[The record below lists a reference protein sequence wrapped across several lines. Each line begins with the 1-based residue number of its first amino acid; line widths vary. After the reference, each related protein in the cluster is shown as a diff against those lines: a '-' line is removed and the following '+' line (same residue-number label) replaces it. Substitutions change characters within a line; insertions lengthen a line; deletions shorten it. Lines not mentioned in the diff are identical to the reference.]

1 MRKAMAAAPA
11 TVANVS
17 CGFDVLGFALE
28 HPVDEVEVRWST
40 KKGVTIVAIEGDGGK
55 LPLDPTRN
63 TAGIA
68 AQAMLRVARVAQGI
82 DIYLKKGVPVSGG
95 MGSSAASAV
104 ASVVALQMLLGTE
117 YTTSEL
123 LTFAAQGEA
132 VTSGAPHLDNVT
144 PSLLGGFTAVRS
156 TEPVDVFNIP
166 YPHELMCTVV
176 HPQVTVDTRRARE
189 MLPKTLPLS
198 TAVSQWGNVAGL
210 VTALS
215 TGDYDLLQRSFH
227 DAVAEPTR
235 KALIPGFD
243 QVKEAALTAGA
254 LGCSISGSGP
264 SMFALS
270 STKEIAERVGTAM
283 QAAFLQVEQNST
295 IYITP
300 ISPHGCQRI
309 S

>member
-1 MRKAMAAAPA
+1 MRKAIAAAPA

-28 HPVDEVEVRWST
+28 HPVDEAEVCWST
-40 KKGVTIVAIEGDGGK
+40 KKGLTIVAIEGDGGK
-55 LPLDPTRN
+55 LPLDPNRN

-68 AQAMLRVARVAQGI
+68 ALALLKAARVNQGI
-82 DIYLKKGVPVSGG
+82 DLYLKKGVPVSGG

-104 ASVVALQMLLGTE
+104 ASVVALQKLLRTE
-117 YTTSEL
+117 FRTNKL

-156 TEPVDVFNIP
+156 TNPVDVFSIP
-166 YPHELMCTVV
+166 YPKELMCTVA
-176 HPQVTVDTRRARE
+176 HPQITVDTRVARKL
-189 MLPKTLPLS
+189 LPKTLPLS

-210 VTALS
+210 VTALT
-215 TGDYDLLQRSFH
+215 TGDYDLLQRSFN
-227 DAVAEPTR
+227 DAVAEPVR
-235 KALIPGFD
+235 KTLIPGFD
-243 QVKEAALTAGA
+243 QVKDAALAAGA

-264 SMFALS
+264 SVFALS
-270 STKEIAERVGTAM
+270 PTKNIAEKVGSAM
-283 QAAFLQVEQNST
+283 QAAFQQAGQSST

-300 ISPHGCQRI
+300 INPHGCQLI
-309 S
+309 T